1 MYHQIILSRLLDSI
15 QLIKLNSAW
24 KKDDL
29 ISFLEAKAS
38 LMISW
43 LCNITY
49 KNGNIPMVNDATF
62 NIAPNS
68 KKIFTYAKHLGI
80 NSQDIPLSDSGYRKI
95 NSNNYELLIDVGNV
109 GPILSTGS
117 CP

>member
-1 MYHQIILSRLLDSI
+1 
-15 QLIKLNSAW
+15 
-24 KKDDL
+24 
-29 ISFLEAKAS
+29 
-38 LMISW
+38 MISW
-43 LCNITY
+43 LHNITY

-68 KKIFTYAKHLGI
+68 KNIFAYAKHLGI

-95 NSNNYELLIDVGNV
+95 NLNNYELLIDIGNV
-109 GPILSTGS
+109 GPILSTGT